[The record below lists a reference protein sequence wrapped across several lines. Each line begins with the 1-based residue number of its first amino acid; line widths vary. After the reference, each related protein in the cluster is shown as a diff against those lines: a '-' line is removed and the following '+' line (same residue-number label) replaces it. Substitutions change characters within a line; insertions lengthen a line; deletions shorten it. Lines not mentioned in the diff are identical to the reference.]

1 MINKKNKESKLQP
14 LIEKINKIELE
25 YGTDIA
31 ANLILRLELKMDEF
45 LEEFSVKSEKLF
57 KLYWNE
63 ESVLK
68 DRFKKIRLAEQETKD
83 ENVNYEKVPEFIKEF
98 EKKKKK

>member
-14 LIEKINKIELE
+14 LIDKINKIESE
-25 YGTDIA
+25 YGTDIS

-45 LEEFSVKSEKLF
+45 LEEFNIKSEKLF
-57 KLYWNE
+57 KLYWKE
-63 ESVLK
+63 ENILK
-68 DRFKKIRLAEQETKD
+68 NRFKKIRLSLQERKD